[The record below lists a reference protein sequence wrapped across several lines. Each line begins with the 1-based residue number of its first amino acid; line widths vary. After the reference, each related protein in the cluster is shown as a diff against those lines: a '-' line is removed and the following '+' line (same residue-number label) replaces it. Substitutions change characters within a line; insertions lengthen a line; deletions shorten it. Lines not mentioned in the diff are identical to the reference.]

1 MNDYTEPFS
10 HWVNSGAKLCF
21 VWRITWANSLL
32 KIALQCRIE
41 GWTCLKMLL
50 FLTVSLVWNYRPTK
64 GLCEILVT
72 SAFLCPFAC
81 GWSALCLTVLVVF
94 PVHEIWMCPC
104 LSLRL
109 SLYKERNSKTQAYGC
124 VHLANLCLENRGD
137 RPPACFQILAAIAR
151 WNWNVKHWSPAV
163 HEAFL

>member
-1 MNDYTEPFS
+1 MLLF
-10 HWVNSGAKLCF
+10 AR
-21 VWRITWANSLL
+21 RITWANSLL

-41 GWTCLKMLL
+41 GWTCLKMLS

-109 SLYKERNSKTQAYGC
+109 SLYKETNIKKTGIWMRSPC
-124 VHLANLCLENRGD
+124 IWMCPCLENRGD
-137 RPPACFQILAAIAR
+137 RPPACFQLLAAIAR

-163 HEAFL
+163 HGAFLQC